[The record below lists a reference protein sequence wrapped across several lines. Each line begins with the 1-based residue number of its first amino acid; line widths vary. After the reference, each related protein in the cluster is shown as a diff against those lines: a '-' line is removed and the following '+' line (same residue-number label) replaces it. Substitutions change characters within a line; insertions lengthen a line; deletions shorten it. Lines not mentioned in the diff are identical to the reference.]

1 MTVHQ
6 LKTEYVGADKPGLE
20 YMCSLLEKNR
30 SLLDPI
36 DNDFLNIIQ
45 MIEDQGLDAKIEAVE
60 EARAIGWS
68 MLTRNRIH
76 G

>member
-6 LKTEYVGADKPGLE
+6 LKTEYVGADKPSLE

-30 SLLDPI
+30 SFLDPI